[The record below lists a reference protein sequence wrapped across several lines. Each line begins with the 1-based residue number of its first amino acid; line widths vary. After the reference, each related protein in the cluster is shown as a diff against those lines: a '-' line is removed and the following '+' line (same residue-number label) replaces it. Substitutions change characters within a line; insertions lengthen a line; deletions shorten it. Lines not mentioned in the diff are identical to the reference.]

1 MERPTENAMRSENII
16 LQGIKT
22 PCLLGGEKSV
32 AGAIFVHGNP
42 GSGSDWKALLDPLSE
57 FIFVAAPDMPGFGKA
72 GKPDD
77 FNYSIEGYK
86 EHLNLLIEDLGL
98 KKIDLVIHD
107 FGGAWGL
114 AWAVENAD
122 RVNSITLVNIGLMR
136 DYRWHLF
143 AKLWRIPLI
152 GELVMM
158 LPDWLVFKVGLKVG
172 NPRGLPRSYINE
184 IIENFDKKTKRAVLR
199 LYRDTDVSKMNS
211 TLVKKAV
218 KSLLPRNIPCL
229 VVWGVED
236 PYVPVKYAEAQKEFF
251 PEAEVILFEDS
262 GHWPFIDNPERF
274 EKVLTDFLRKQQ

>member
-1 MERPTENAMRSENII
+1 MRSENII

-143 AKLWRIPLI
+143 AKLWRIPLV

-218 KSLLPRNIPCL
+218 ESLLPRNIPCL

>member
-1 MERPTENAMRSENII
+1 MRSENIF

-22 PCLLGGEKSV
+22 PCLLGGEKSE
-32 AGAIFVHGNP
+32 AGAVFVHGNP
-42 GSGSDWKALLDPLSE
+42 GSGSDWKTLLNPLSK
-57 FIFVAAPDMPGFGKA
+57 FIFVVAPDMPGFGKA
-72 GKPDD
+72 DKPDD

-86 EHLNLLIEDLGL
+86 EHLNLLIEELGL
-98 KKIDLVIHD
+98 KKVDLVIHD

-114 AWAVENAD
+114 AWAIENAD
-122 RVNSITLVNIGLMR
+122 KVNSITLVNIGLMR

-152 GELVMM
+152 GELAMM
-158 LPDWLVFKVGLKVG
+158 LPNRLVFKLGLKVG
-172 NPRGLPRSYINE
+172 NPRGLPPSYINE
-184 IIENFDKKTKRAVLR
+184 IIENFDQKTKRAVLR

-211 TLVKKAV
+211 TLVNKAV
-218 KSLLPRNIPCL
+218 ESLLPKNIPCL
-229 VVWGVED
+229 VVWGVAD

-262 GHWPFIDNPERF
+262 GHWPFLDDSERF

>member
-1 MERPTENAMRSENII
+1 MRSENII

-218 KSLLPRNIPCL
+218 ESLLPRNIPCL

>member
-1 MERPTENAMRSENII
+1 MRSENII

-72 GKPDD
+72 DKPDD

-143 AKLWRIPLI
+143 AKLWRIPLV

>member
-1 MERPTENAMRSENII
+1 MRSENII